1 MVINN
6 VVFIIMNNTLTVLKI
21 NVVEQIMYSNNGT
34 VAINN

>member
-6 VVFIIMNNTLTVLKI
+6 VVFIKMNTTLTVLKI
-21 NVVEQIMYSNNGT
+21 NVVKQIMYSSNGT